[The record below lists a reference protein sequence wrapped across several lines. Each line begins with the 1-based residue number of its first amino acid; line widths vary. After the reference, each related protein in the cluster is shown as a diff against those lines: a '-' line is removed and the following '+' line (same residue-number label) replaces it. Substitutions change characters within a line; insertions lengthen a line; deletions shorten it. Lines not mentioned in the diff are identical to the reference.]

1 MQAEFSH
8 LRMVAPTLAPY
19 HVRMKLKLRIR
30 EIRQHQSLTL
40 AELAGRAGISV
51 PHLSEVERGVKN
63 INNHLLTRIA
73 EALDVKPRDLIDD
86 DTDPEAVEFALVM
99 ESLDA
104 DDRERVRTF
113 AQALADSRQARGP
126 AA

>member
-1 MQAEFSH
+1 
-8 LRMVAPTLAPY
+8 
-19 HVRMKLKLRIR
+19 MKLKLRIR

-40 AELAGRAGISV
+40 AELAGRVGISV